1 MKFFTRLLT
10 CTLIITLSI
19 PAWSAD
25 LPGTGQ
31 DTGKI
36 VVYRDTWG
44 VPHIYAPTD
53 EAGLFAQGYAMAE
66 DRPEQLLI
74 NLLAGIGQL
83 SAIAGP
89 SAVQSDLRSHMFDH
103 YGVAQRNWD
112 KIDPKVQVHLIAFRD
127 GMNHYYETHPEA
139 TPAWWTGR
147 TVDEFMLVAFGRLF
161 LYGWSI
167 DEAYEDLERGGIQA
181 GYDKVSRGSN
191 QFVVAPQRTKNGHAI
206 LAIDPHLSWFGPS
219 RFWECR
225 IHAGDL
231 HVSGVSLAGS
241 PYIGLGHNE
250 NLAWAMTTGGPDTA
264 DVYELTLKQGDDT
277 KYHYDDEWR
286 SMTSKEITLNV
297 RGVGEQTHT
306 LWFSHHGP
314 IIAQRDG
321 KAYAAAMAYA
331 DVVNTSAAWY
341 ELNYGE
347 DYTGA
352 VRAMETL
359 TVFPQNVM
367 VADTSGNIYYQRTG
381 RVPIRPEEFDYTLPV
396 DGSTS
401 KSEWLG
407 IHLSADHLQV
417 LNPPQG
423 YMQNCNTPP
432 DAMMPNS
439 PFKYGSVPDYLFSS
453 PGYTKARFNNAI
465 HGWSSQ
471 RGARA
476 IQLLSKNDAV
486 TVEDA
491 KAIINDV
498 TPYGIDRWIETL
510 YRAKESEMAKE
521 GITLSTDVQRAIND
535 LRFRWSGD
543 LDKDSYDALVYYY
556 WRAQI
561 IEDHGAEKA
570 MEITQS
576 IDDYYNIVEDRPA
589 RSLPFIHPDS
599 ELLVQSFVHAIMRLS
614 EHYPKGS
621 PTFGTH
627 FRVGQ
632 NGKSWPAGG
641 GSLYE
646 SRTLRS
652 MSYGAPKAD
661 HTQWGHGGQTST
673 QIVEL
678 SKPIKS
684 WGYLP
689 LGQSDDPKSPHFSDQ
704 GEKAFSKRELKS
716 SWWTP
721 EELVGHIESRTVLKY
736 TRPKDSQ

>member
-1 MKFFTRLLT
+1 MGFSVRLLSCLLMATLT
-10 CTLIITLSI
+10 CPTW
-19 PAWSAD
+19 AAD
-25 LPGTGQ
+25 LPGTGE
-31 DTGKI
+31 DAGKTVI
-36 VVYRDTWG
+36 YRDTWG

-53 EAGLFAQGYAMAE
+53 TAGLFAQGYAIAQ

-74 NLLAGIGQL
+74 NLLAAIGQL

-89 SAVQSDLRSHMFDH
+89 DAVNNDLRSHQFDH

-112 KIDPKVQVHLIAFRD
+112 KIDPKVQNHLLAYRD
-127 GMNHYYETHPEA
+127 GVNHFYATNPESM
-139 TPAWWTGR
+139 PLWWTGR
-147 TVDEFMLVAFGRLF
+147 SVDEFMLIAFGRLF
-161 LYGWSI
+161 LYNWSI
-167 DEAYEDLERGGIQA
+167 DEAYEDLERGGIDP
-181 GYDKVSRGSN
+181 GYDKESRGSN
-191 QFVVAPQRTKNGHAI
+191 QFTVAPERTKNGNAI

-231 HVSGVSLAGS
+231 HASGVTLAGS
-241 PYIGLGHNE
+241 PYIGLGHNAD
-250 NLAWAMTTGGPDTA
+250 LAWAMTTGGPDTA
-264 DVYELTLKQGDDT
+264 DVYELSLKTGDPT
-277 KYHYDDEWR
+277 KYQYDGEWR
-286 SMTSKEITLNV
+286 SLTSREITLNV
-297 RGVGEQTHT
+297 RGIGEQKHT

-341 ELNYGE
+341 ELNYAK

-381 RVPIRPEEFDYTLPV
+381 RVPIRPEEFDFTVPV

-407 IHLSADHLQV
+407 VHSAADHLQV

-423 YMQNCNTPP
+423 YMQNCNNPP
-432 DAMMPNS
+432 DAMMQNS
-439 PFKYGSVPDYLFSS
+439 PFKYGSVPDYLYGG
-453 PGYTKARFNNAI
+453 PGYTHARFDNAI
-465 HGWSSQ
+465 HGWTSQ

-476 IQLLSKNDAV
+476 LDLLYKNDSV
-486 TVEDA
+486 TVADA
-491 KAIINDV
+491 KAIINNV
-498 TPYGIDRWIETL
+498 KPYGVERWLETL
-510 YRAKESEMAKE
+510 YRAAENSPVASAAMK
-521 GITLSTDVQRAIND
+521 
-535 LRFRWSGD
+535 GD
-543 LDKDSYDALVYYY
+543 LTRLIQWDGELKASSQQALIYYY

-561 IEDHGAEKA
+561 IEDHGAPKA
-570 MEITQS
+570 MKMS
-576 IDDYYNIVEDRPA
+576 KRIDDWYHVVENRPA
-589 RSLPFIHPDS
+589 KNLVFEDPDAQ
-599 ELLVQSFVHAIMRLS
+599 LLLSSFEHALLRVR
-614 EHYPKGS
+614 EHYPDGRA
-621 PTFGTH
+621 TFGDH
-627 FRVGQ
+627 FRVGRDD
-632 NGKSWPAGG
+632 KSWPAGG

-684 WGYLP
+684 WGYIP
-689 LGQSDDPKSPHFSDQ
+689 LGESDVPTSPHYTDQ
-704 GEKAFSKRELKS
+704 AEKAFSKRTLKS
-716 SWWTP
+716 TWWTP
-721 EELVGHIESRTVLKY
+721 EELVGHIESRTVLEY
-736 TRPKDSQ
+736 SPK